1 MKRKKRNLD
10 TSKKTILD
18 DKTVIKNNQIE
29 HLMNLLL
36 SQERDTDLKNFKN
49 ILSNNNKISILK
61 KENSIN
67 IDYSELNELIIDT
80 QKSHLQYRLNKLDE
94 DKYLNEQLEVSK
106 DFKEL
111 IDDKDIKQLNNDIKR
126 SKNKTTNLKK
136 VILRKFKIN
145 TTKDQSNYLF
155 NLYRSYK
162 YVYNL
167 CIKIHNELPDK
178 DDKRKSILNAGKIN
192 TTKGKYRQDW
202 FNEYS
207 YNHLEFGIMDFHK
220 DLKSH
225 EANHKKK
232 VDKAKWYIENIEGI
246 EAYNIS
252 QGRLST
258 QEKIDKLNQENEIR
272 INKFN
277 EKMTKVKLEE
287 NRQELIIKNQMK
299 EEQYQKKLNDIVNW
313 KQIKIKEKQD
323 YIDKIENV
331 ELKKKNNEIIS
342 FPIRHRD
349 WKNGR
354 LYNRKDIFE
363 SRANIT
369 KDTRIIYNHVKNF
382 WYIIEFSTSNQ
393 LDDILFN
400 GNVIALDPGVRTFQT
415 GISTNGD
422 QYYFGH
428 EFRKHLDNYH
438 KKIDKLNNLLSMDNS
453 KKRKKRLEKRK
464 SRLYYKIKNLT
475 RELHYLVIKEI
486 LSKNDI
492 VLLPHFESS
501 RIILDLDHKGSK
513 RQLSALEHY
522 TFKQRLIHKA
532 NQLSKKVLLVSEH
545 NSTKRCFSCKSLNSK
560 VQGKVFECLD
570 CSKVY
575 SRDMNACRNIMYMN
589 SKEINNHISVCV

>member
-1 MKRKKRNLD
+1 
-10 TSKKTILD
+10 
-18 DKTVIKNNQIE
+18 
-29 HLMNLLL
+29 
-36 SQERDTDLKNFKN
+36 
-49 ILSNNNKISILK
+49 
-61 KENSIN
+61 
-67 IDYSELNELIIDT
+67 
-80 QKSHLQYRLNKLDE
+80 
-94 DKYLNEQLEVSK
+94 
-106 DFKEL
+106 
-111 IDDKDIKQLNNDIKR
+111 
-126 SKNKTTNLKK
+126 
-136 VILRKFKIN
+136 
-145 TTKDQSNYLF
+145 
-155 NLYRSYK
+155 
-162 YVYNL
+162 
-167 CIKIHNELPDK
+167 
-178 DDKRKSILNAGKIN
+178 
-192 TTKGKYRQDW
+192 
-202 FNEYS
+202 
-207 YNHLEFGIMDFHK
+207 
-220 DLKSH
+220 
-225 EANHKKK
+225 
-232 VDKAKWYIENIEGI
+232 
-246 EAYNIS
+246 
-252 QGRLST
+252 
-258 QEKIDKLNQENEIR
+258 
-272 INKFN
+272 
-277 EKMTKVKLEE
+277 MTKVKSNEKK
-287 NRQELIIKNQMK
+287 QELTIKNQLK
-299 EEQYQKKLNDIVNW
+299 EEQYQKKLNNLVNW

-323 YIDKIENV
+323 YIDKIENI
-331 ELKKKNNEIIS
+331 ELKKKNDEIIS
-342 FPIRHRD
+342 FPIRSRD
-349 WKNGR
+349 WKNGKP
-354 LYNRKDIFE
+354 YSRKDFFF
-363 SRANIT
+363 SKANIT

-393 LDDILFN
+393 LDDISFN

-428 EFRKHLDNYH
+428 EFRKHLDKYH
-438 KKIDKLNNLLSMDNS
+438 ERIDKLNSLLSMDNS

-475 RELHYLVIKEI
+475 RELHYLIIKEI